1 MVHRILMPAQRDI
14 AFPEGLISA
23 GLTCA
28 DFLEV
33 VIRLQNTRSMLIGEA
48 VEHTNLS
55 IAEMVFTSL
64 EHSLDMHGIPRMA
77 LEHYKNAVRNS
88 SAFLGVLG
96 VIKGPSDNY
105 HPGMTHRF
113 SFSVDV
119 ATSFNLE
126 HHRPHSNSLPHFRRL
141 PINYGTISLDSCP
154 EESAAED
161 HIVAEI
167 RSVQSQLLSLLNLR
181 RDGGLKRAQ
190 RRAQSSILSVRA
202 SDPASSDAPI
212 PIALD
217 TTTTTPQSRL
227 PDLSTCCVSMES
239 ESELRSEI
247 EYIYLDTISAESLVK
262 RLSSI
267 GSSSGAAVANC
278 AVGTQGK
285 PSSEAAGGPESY
297 TDDEILDLINRLD
310 HIIHSLRHARLSD
323 DGSAK
328 SKDSTLSASLASACV
343 SGMYRKAPRHFI
355 NIPTNQNVTTDHT
368 RGAVT
373 SFVKH
378 RGRAE
383 KE

>member
-1 MVHRILMPAQRDI
+1 MLHRVLMPAQRDI

-33 VIRLQNTRSMLIGEA
+33 VMRLQNTRSMLIGEA

-55 IAEMVFTSL
+55 IAEMVFTTL
-64 EHSLDMHGIPRMA
+64 GHSLDMHGIPRMT
-77 LEHYKNAVRNS
+77 LENYKNAVRNS

-141 PINYGTISLDSCP
+141 PINYGAVSLDSCP
-154 EESAAED
+154 EESAADD

-167 RSVQSQLLSLLNLR
+167 RSVQSQLFSLLSLR
-181 RDGGLKRAQ
+181 SDGGLGRPQK
-190 RRAQSSILSVRA
+190 RAQSSISSVRA
-202 SDPASSDAPI
+202 SNPASSDAPI
-212 PIALD
+212 PIVLG
-217 TTTTTPQSRL
+217 TTTATSQSRL
-227 PDLSTCCVSMES
+227 PGLSSCCVSMES
-239 ESELRSEI
+239 EGELRSEI
-247 EYIYLDTISAESLVK
+247 EYLYLDTISAESLVK

-267 GSSSGAAVANC
+267 GSSDTTVAKC
-278 AVGTQGK
+278 MIGTGGK
-285 PSSEAAGGPESY
+285 LSSEIAGGPETY
-297 TDDEILDLINRLD
+297 TDDEIIDLINRLD
-310 HIIHSLRHARLSD
+310 HIIHSLQHE
-323 DGSAK
+323 GTAK
-328 SKDSTLSASLASACV
+328 SKDSTLSASLASAC
-343 SGMYRKAPRHFI
+343 GMYQNAPRHFI

-368 RGAVT
+368 RGRGTAVT